1 MKTLIVFATKYG
13 ATRRC
18 AQAICDGLQ
27 GDASLFNLS
36 ESVASPDLRGFDS
49 VIAGTPVYIGRA
61 RKEFSRFLRSNEKE
75 LLTRP
80 LGLFLC
86 CMQDVSQSVADQV
99 RVVFPASLREHACA
113 IGALGGIVDF
123 RTLRGMDK
131 LLMQL
136 IAGDLRKKSGGDV
149 VTTLSN
155 ERITAFI
162 QAFESGLK

>member
-1 MKTLIVFATKYG
+1 
-13 ATRRC
+13 
-18 AQAICDGLQ
+18 
-27 GDASLFNLS
+27 
-36 ESVASPDLRGFDS
+36 
-49 VIAGTPVYIGRA
+49 
-61 RKEFSRFLRSNEKE
+61 
-75 LLTRP
+75 
-80 LGLFLC
+80 
-86 CMQDVSQSVADQV
+86 MQDVSQSVADQV